1 MGAYKHLPRAFLIKK
16 QADILHTHLLLQ
28 AKKKLP
34 DLKYKPTQN
43 PLRTALE
50 MSKMAFL
57 TPEGDYYCV
66 AVADGDY
73 QYMVYSTKDGEL

>member
-1 MGAYKHLPRAFLIKK
+1 M
-16 QADILHTHLLLQ
+16 Q

-73 QYMVYSTKDGEL
+73 QYMVYSTKDGELKLKPSSIYFEIKFTNM